1 MEEDAD
7 TLIAE
12 MHRKARFRS
21 LGESIHGTAA
31 KLAVDLHRFQPNT
44 GQGDERTKE
53 AGSFTGSNDESD
65 QRFPVIINL
74 LDH

>member
-31 KLAVDLHRFQPNT
+31 KLAVDLDRFSQTQAKAMRELKKQALSP
-44 GQGDERTKE
+44 
-53 AGSFTGSNDESD
+53 D
-65 QRFPVIINL
+65 QMTSPTSASRLSSIY
-74 LDH
+74 